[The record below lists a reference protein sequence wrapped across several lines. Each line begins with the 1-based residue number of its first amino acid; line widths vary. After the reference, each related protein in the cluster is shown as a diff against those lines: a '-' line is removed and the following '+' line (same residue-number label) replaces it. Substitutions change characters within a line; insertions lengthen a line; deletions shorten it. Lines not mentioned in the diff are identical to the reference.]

1 MEIYYDTLVN
11 EVFIPILIV
20 LTIILHIAVASFVL
34 FLIIG
39 TLLIKS
45 GKKNN
50 SKVKLVLGRIF
61 VGIAILIAT
70 ALLVVIIRAMLP

>member
-1 MEIYYDTLVN
+1 MEVYFDTLVN
-11 EVFIPILIV
+11 EVFIPILII
-20 LTIILHIAVASFVL
+20 LTIILHVAIASFVL

-39 TLLIKS
+39 ILLIRS

-50 SKVKLVLGRIF
+50 SKVKLVIGRIL

-70 ALLVVIIRAMLP
+70 ALLVVIIKAMLP